1 MDDWRSRVLYKW
13 EGIEI
18 RAKNGK
24 MNLFLVERNPY
35 FIGKKEE
42 GTCKTVSKKKGK
54 WNMVQ
59 L

>member
-1 MDDWRSRVLYKW
+1 
-13 EGIEI
+13 
-18 RAKNGK
+18 

-54 WNMVQ
+54 
-59 L
+59 